1 MVARSL
7 ALQKIG
13 SPRRADTLVGML
25 ASEAL
30 WDRVAGCLHG
40 LLIGDALG
48 CPVEGWT
55 AAEIRAEFGRLDQM
69 VELSGQRWRPRGL
82 HSDDGQQALA
92 VVDAICRDPEHPE
105 RPFCELLV
113 ALRDAAPQRSG
124 RFGLHRGV
132 GRNFRQTVRGMQ
144 ATGVG
149 NPFAHATP
157 TAGNGA
163 AMRIAPVALW
173 WRDDE
178 RTRNRRVVQLSAVT
192 HSDLRGIAGALAIA
206 IAIGQALVD
215 RPGPVL
221 SSRFAEA
228 VAESELAAAKQL
240 GIPHD
245 DRFSRLLTAL
255 VEDRRHNYNFG
266 NVLDGI
272 RDRAQ
277 AHGGADQVVEATSG
291 FALCSV
297 LTALA
302 IVDCHPRFEEAVVT
316 AVNLGGDTDTIAAM
330 VGALAGAR
338 TGLLDIPTAWLDD
351 LRATGT
357 LMERIERIV
366 ALETGVCWPD
376 LVTLERQWD
385 ALFDDRPRPLSL
397 VSFRKP

>member
-1 MVARSL
+1 
-7 ALQKIG
+7 
-13 SPRRADTLVGML
+13 ML

-92 VVDAICRDPEHPE
+92 VLDAICRNPEHPE
-105 RPFCELLV
+105 RPFAELLV

-144 ATGVG
+144 ATGFSD
-149 NPFAHATP
+149 PHAHASP
-157 TAGNGA
+157 SAGNGA
-163 AMRIAPVALW
+163 AMRVAPVALW

-192 HSDLRGIAGALAIA
+192 HSDLRGITAALALAIA
-206 IAIGQALVD
+206 IGQGLAD
-215 RPGPVL
+215 RPPPVL

-228 VAESELAAAKQL
+228 VADAELSAAKQL

-245 DRFSRLLTAL
+245 DRFSRLLMAL
-255 VEDRRHNYNFG
+255 VEDRRRNF
-266 NVLDGI
+266 NFASVLDGI

-277 AHGGADQVVEATSG
+277 AQGGADHPVEATSG

-302 IVDCHPRFEEAVVT
+302 IVDCHARFEDALVT
-316 AVNLGGDTDTIAAM
+316 AVNLGGDTDTVGAM
-330 VGALAGAR
+330 AGALAGAR
-338 TGLLDIPTAWLDD
+338 TGLLGIPTPWLDD

-357 LMERIERIV
+357 LMERIERTV
-366 ALETGVCWPD
+366 ALEVGECWPD

-385 ALFDDRPRPLSL
+385 ALFDERPRPRESTP
-397 VSFRKP
+397 SIRKL

>member
-1 MVARSL
+1 
-7 ALQKIG
+7 
-13 SPRRADTLVGML
+13 ML

-55 AAEIRAEFGRLDQM
+55 AAEIRSEFGRLDQM

-92 VVDAICRDPEHPE
+92 VVDAICRDPEKPE

-132 GRNFRQTVRGMQ
+132 GRNFRQTVRGIQ
-144 ATGVG
+144 AMGLD
-149 NPFAHATP
+149 NPHAHAAP
-157 TAGNGA
+157 SAGNGA
-163 AMRIAPVALW
+163 AMRVAPIALW
-173 WRDDE
+173 WRSDE

-192 HSDLRGIAGALAIA
+192 HSDLRGITGALALAIA
-206 IAIGQALVD
+206 VGYGLVD

-228 VAESELAAAKQL
+228 VAEAELAAAKQL
-240 GIPHD
+240 GISHD
-245 DRFSRLLTAL
+245 DRFSKLLQAL
-255 VEDRRHNYNFG
+255 VEDRRRNYHFA

-277 AHGGADQVVEATSG
+277 TQGGADQTVEATSG
-291 FALCSV
+291 FAPCSV

-316 AVNLGGDTDTIAAM
+316 AVNLGGDTDTVGAM

-338 TGLLDIPTAWLDD
+338 TGLLEIPTPWLDD

-366 ALETGVCWPD
+366 ALEVGECWPD
-376 LVTLERQWD
+376 LVTLESQWD
-385 ALFDDRPRPLSL
+385 ALFDERMRSRELQL
-397 VSFRKP
+397 LRKP

>member
-1 MVARSL
+1 
-7 ALQKIG
+7 
-13 SPRRADTLVGML
+13 ML

-55 AAEIRAEFGRLDQM
+55 ASEIRAEFGRLDQM

-92 VVDAICRDPEHPE
+92 VLDAICLDPERPE
-105 RPFCELLV
+105 RPFSELLV

-132 GRNFRQTVRGMQ
+132 GRNFRQTVRSMQ
-144 ATGVG
+144 AAGYDD
-149 NPFAHATP
+149 PYAHATP
-157 TAGNGA
+157 SAGNGA
-163 AMRIAPVALW
+163 AMRIPPVSLW

-192 HSDLRGIAGALAIA
+192 HSDLRGITAALALAIA
-206 IAIGQALVD
+206 VGQGLTD
-215 RPGPVL
+215 RPPPVL
-221 SSRFAEA
+221 STRFAEA
-228 VAESELAAAKQL
+228 VAEAELGAAKQL
-240 GIPHD
+240 AIPHD
-245 DRFSRLLTAL
+245 DRFSRLLMAL
-255 VEDRRHNYNFG
+255 VEDRRRNYNFS

-277 AHGGADQVVEATSG
+277 TQGGADQTVEATSG

-302 IVDCHPRFEEAVVT
+302 IVDCHPRFDEALIT
-316 AVNLGGDTDTIAAM
+316 AVNLGGDTDTVGAM

-338 TGLLDIPTAWLDD
+338 VGLLEIPTAWLDD

-357 LMERIERIV
+357 LMERIERVV
-366 ALETGVCWPD
+366 ACDVGVCWPD

-385 ALFDDRPRPLSL
+385 ALFDERPRPREMS
-397 VSFRKP
+397 VRKP

>member
-1 MVARSL
+1 
-7 ALQKIG
+7 
-13 SPRRADTLVGML
+13 ML

-55 AAEIRAEFGRLDQM
+55 AAEIRSEFGRLDQM

-82 HSDDGQQALA
+82 HSDDGQQTLA
-92 VVDAICRDPEHPE
+92 VLDAICRSPDQPE
-105 RPFCELLV
+105 RPFSELLV

-132 GRNFRQTVRGMQ
+132 GRNFRQTVRSMQ
-144 ATGVG
+144 AAGYD
-149 NPFAHATP
+149 NPYAHATP
-157 TAGNGA
+157 SAGNGA

-192 HSDLRGIAGALAIA
+192 HSDLRGITAALALAIA
-206 IAIGQALVD
+206 IGNGLAD
-215 RPGPVL
+215 RAPPVL
-221 SSRFAEA
+221 SIRFAEA
-228 VAESELAAAKQL
+228 VAEAELGAAKQL
-240 GIPHD
+240 GIAHD
-245 DRFSRLLTAL
+245 DRFSKLLMAL
-255 VEDRRHNYNFG
+255 VEDRRRNYNFS

-277 AHGGADQVVEATSG
+277 TQGGADQTVEATSG

-302 IVDCHPRFEEAVVT
+302 IVDCHARFDEAIIT
-316 AVNLGGDTDTIAAM
+316 AVNLGGDTDTVGAM

-338 TGLLDIPTAWLDD
+338 VGLLEIPTPWLDD

-357 LMERIERIV
+357 LMERIERVV
-366 ALETGVCWPD
+366 ARDVGECWPD

-385 ALFDDRPRPLSL
+385 ALFDERPRPREPSI
-397 VSFRKP
+397 RKP

>member
-1 MVARSL
+1 
-7 ALQKIG
+7 
-13 SPRRADTLVGML
+13 ML

-48 CPVEGWT
+48 CPVEGWS

-92 VVDAICRDPEHPE
+92 VLDAICRDPERPE
-105 RPFCELLV
+105 LPFSELLV

-132 GRNFRQTVRGMQ
+132 GRNFRQTVRSMQ
-144 ATGVG
+144 AAGFDD
-149 NPFAHATP
+149 PYAHATP
-157 TAGNGA
+157 SAGNGA
-163 AMRIAPVALW
+163 AMRVAPVALW

-192 HSDLRGIAGALAIA
+192 HSDLRGIAAALALAIA
-206 IAIGQALVD
+206 IGQGLAD
-215 RPGPVL
+215 RPAPVL
-221 SSRFAEA
+221 STRFADA
-228 VAESELAAAKQL
+228 VTDAELAAAKQL
-240 GIPHD
+240 GISHD
-245 DRFSRLLTAL
+245 DRFSRLLHAL
-255 VEDRRHNYNFG
+255 VEDRRTNYNFG
-266 NVLDGI
+266 DVLDGI

-277 AHGGADQVVEATSG
+277 THGGADQLVEATSG
-291 FALCSV
+291 FAPCSV

-302 IVDCHPRFEEAVVT
+302 IVDCHPRFEDALIT
-316 AVNLGGDTDTIAAM
+316 AVNLGGDTDTIGAM
-330 VGALAGAR
+330 VGALSGAR
-338 TGLLDIPTAWLDD
+338 SGLLEIPTPWLDD

-366 ALETGVCWPD
+366 AHETGECWPD

-385 ALFDDRPRPLSL
+385 SLFEERLRAQLS
-397 VSFRKP
+397 SFRKP

>member
-1 MVARSL
+1 
-7 ALQKIG
+7 
-13 SPRRADTLVGML
+13 ML

-92 VVDAICRDPEHPE
+92 VLDAICRDPEQPE
-105 RPFCELLV
+105 RPFSELLV

-132 GRNFRQTVRGMQ
+132 GRNFRHTVRSMQ
-144 ATGVG
+144 AVG
-149 NPFAHATP
+149 LSDPYAHATP
-157 TAGNGA
+157 SAGNGA
-163 AMRIAPVALW
+163 AMRIPPAALW

-192 HSDLRGIAGALAIA
+192 HSDLRGITAALALAIA
-206 IAIGQALVD
+206 VGHGLAD
-215 RPGPVL
+215 RPPPVL
-221 SSRFAEA
+221 SIRFAES
-228 VAESELAAAKQL
+228 VAEAELGAAKQL

-245 DRFSRLLTAL
+245 DRFSKLLMAL
-255 VEDRRHNYNFG
+255 VEDRRRNYNFS

-277 AHGGADQVVEATSG
+277 TQGGADQTVEATSG

-302 IVDCHPRFEEAVVT
+302 IVDCHPRFEEALVT
-316 AVNLGGDTDTIAAM
+316 AVNLGGDTDTVGAM

-338 TGLLDIPTAWLDD
+338 MGLLEIPTPWLDD

-357 LMERIERIV
+357 LMERIERVV
-366 ALETGVCWPD
+366 AHDVGECWPD

-385 ALFDDRPRPLSL
+385 ALFDERPRPREL
-397 VSFRKP
+397 SFRKP

>member
-1 MVARSL
+1 
-7 ALQKIG
+7 
-13 SPRRADTLVGML
+13 ML
-25 ASEAL
+25 SNEAL

-55 AAEIRAEFGRLDQM
+55 AEEIRAEFGRLDQM
-69 VELSGQRWRPRGL
+69 VELSGHHWRPRGL

-92 VVDAICRDPEHPE
+92 VIDAICRDPEQPE

-144 ATGVG
+144 SGG
-149 NPFAHATP
+149 LDDPYAHASP
-157 TAGNGA
+157 SAGNGA
-163 AMRIAPVALW
+163 AMRVAPVALW

-178 RTRNRRVVQLSAVT
+178 VTRNRRVVQISAVT

-206 IAIGQALVD
+206 IAIGQGLVD
-215 RPGPVL
+215 RPAPVL
-221 SSRFAEA
+221 STRFAEA
-228 VAESELAAAKQL
+228 VAEAELDAAKQL
-240 GIPHD
+240 GIAHD
-245 DRFSRLLTAL
+245 DRFSRALQAL
-255 VEDRRHNYNFG
+255 VEDRRRNYNFG

-272 RDRAQ
+272 RDFARS
-277 AHGGADQVVEATSG
+277 HGGADHPVEATSG

-302 IVDCHPRFEEAVVT
+302 IVDCHSRFDEAVVT
-316 AVNLGGDTDTIAAM
+316 AINLGGDTDTIAAM

-338 TGLLDIPTAWLDD
+338 AGLLDIPTAWLDD

-357 LMERIERIV
+357 LMERIERII
-366 ALETGVCWPD
+366 ALEAGECWPD

-385 ALFDDRPRPLSL
+385 AMFEDRPRTLQATPA
-397 VSFRKP
+397 RKPV